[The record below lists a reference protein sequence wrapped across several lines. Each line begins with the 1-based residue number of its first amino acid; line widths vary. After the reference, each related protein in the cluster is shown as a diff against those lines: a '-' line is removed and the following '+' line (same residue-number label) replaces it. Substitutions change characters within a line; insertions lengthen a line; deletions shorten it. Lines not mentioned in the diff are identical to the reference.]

1 MQKFL
6 HKERNLHLIYSNSE
20 NLSDK
25 SIDQFD
31 ESILSD
37 DQKDIQNFMQAYEK
51 REKYEISNN
60 AIN

>member
-6 HKERNLHLIYSNSE
+6 DKERNLHLIYSNSE